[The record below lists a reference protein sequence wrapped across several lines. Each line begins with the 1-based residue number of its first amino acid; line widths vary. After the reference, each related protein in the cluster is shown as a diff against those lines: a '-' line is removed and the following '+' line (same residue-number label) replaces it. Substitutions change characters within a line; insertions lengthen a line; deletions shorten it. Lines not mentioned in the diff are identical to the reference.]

1 MPDMAAG
8 MYIRWELEIYYKI
21 DGNKII
27 FSVQWQVTYNL
38 WTAADQRGEQSLN
51 KDAKIMGGVRRFSVN
66 NDTVPK

>member
-8 MYIRWELEIYYKI
+8 MYIRWEFEIYYKI

-51 KDAKIMGGVRRFSVN
+51 KDAKIVGGVRRFSVN

>member
-8 MYIRWELEIYYKI
+8 MYIRWELEIYYTI

-51 KDAKIMGGVRRFSVN
+51 KDAKIVGGVRRFSVN